1 VIAVGVLYEFGP
13 LDDVA
18 PAFPKTKFAG
28 VDVDWKG
35 LSSHAKN
42 IRGIQFREQEAG
54 YLVGYVAGRWIK
66 DHKKAGH
73 NVVGGVGA
81 NKVPAITRYLA
92 GYKAGAKKAFPGV
105 KVLIDYAND
114 PTFADQA
121 KCRETTLNHID
132 QGSRVEFE
140 AAGACGLGGLNAAKQ
155 KKIWGVGVDAN
166 QGFLGKHMLTSALK
180 HVELSVFNAIK
191 QYKAN
196 PKGFK
201 GGFNTNY
208 TLKNH
213 GVGFAPLSTKVP
225 KKERTA
231 ITKATNHI
239 GQGSRVEFQVAGACG
254 LGGLNAAKQKNI
266 WGIGVDANQGFLGKH
281 ILTSALKHV
290 EVSVFN
296 AIKQYKANPK
306 GFKGGFNSNYT
317 LKNGGV
323 GFAPLSTKVPK
334 AERAAITKA
343 TNHIA
348 KLIIQGKIKV
358 PSH

>member
-1 VIAVGVLYEFGP
+1 VKRKTWMTLAIASIVGVMAVAIAAVAGVSHAASGKSAATIKVADVLDIGGINDKGFNHLSYVGLQRAISKLHVNGKVFITNTSADRKPNLLSAAQKKYGLVIAVGVLYEFGP

-239 GQGSRVEFQVAGACG
+239 
-254 LGGLNAAKQKNI
+254 
-266 WGIGVDANQGFLGKH
+266 
-281 ILTSALKHV
+281 
-290 EVSVFN
+290 
-296 AIKQYKANPK
+296 
-306 GFKGGFNSNYT
+306 
-317 LKNGGV
+317 
-323 GFAPLSTKVPK
+323 
-334 AERAAITKA
+334 
-343 TNHIA
+343 A

>member
-1 VIAVGVLYEFGP
+1 MTLAIASIVGVMAVAIAAVAGVSHAASGKSAATIKVADVLDIGGLNDKGFNHLSYVGLQRAKQKLHVQGKVFITNSAADRKPNLLSAAQKGYGLVIAVGVLYEFGP

-54 YLVGYVAGRWIK
+54 YLVGYAAGRWIK

-73 NVVGGVGA
+73 NVIGGVGA
-81 NKVPAITRYLA
+81 NKVPAIVRYLA
-92 GYKAGAKKAFPGV
+92 GYKAGARKAFPGV
-105 KVLIDYAND
+105 KVLVDYAND

-132 QGSRVEFE
+132 QGSRVEFQV
-140 AAGACGLGGLNAAKQ
+140 AGACGLGGLRAANQ
-155 KKIWGVGVDAN
+155 KKIWGIGVDAN
-166 QGFLGKHMLTSALK
+166 QGYLYKSVLTSALK
-180 HVELSVFNAIK
+180 RVDVSVFEAIK
-191 QYKAN
+191 AYKAN

-213 GVGFAPLSTKVP
+213 GVGFAPLS
-225 KKERTA
+225 A
-231 ITKATNHI
+231 
-239 GQGSRVEFQVAGACG
+239 
-254 LGGLNAAKQKNI
+254 
-266 WGIGVDANQGFLGKH
+266 
-281 ILTSALKHV
+281 
-290 EVSVFN
+290 
-296 AIKQYKANPK
+296 
-306 GFKGGFNSNYT
+306 
-317 LKNGGV
+317 
-323 GFAPLSTKVPK
+323 KVPK
-334 AERAAITKA
+334 AERTAITKA